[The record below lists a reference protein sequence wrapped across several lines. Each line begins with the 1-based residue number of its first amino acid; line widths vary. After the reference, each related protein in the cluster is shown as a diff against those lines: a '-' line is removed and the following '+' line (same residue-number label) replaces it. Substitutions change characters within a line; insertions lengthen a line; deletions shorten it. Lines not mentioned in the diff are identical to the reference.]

1 MNPTSMVGWIS
12 NNAKLNLKAVDGN
25 EMFMGLTKTS
35 GLDLIQNCD
44 LPPPMKVFTGSAD
57 KTIVSSM
64 NRICSMMARED
75 QENSDELFDMC
86 RGDGDQNYGKLEL
99 LKALRLSQT
108 RAREAENK
116 AEKLAK
122 EKECLSNALLS
133 EAQELFAY
141 RQWVRLLELKVSKLH
156 SQFADQE
163 HQECCGCETWIV
175 ALALCLGI
183 AGVGFAFG
191 SRYLY

>member
-1 MNPTSMVGWIS
+1 MNPASMAGWIS
-12 NNAKLNLKAVDGN
+12 NNAKMNLKAVDGN
-25 EMFMGLTKTS
+25 EMFQGLSKS
-35 GLDLIQNCD
+35 AGLDLIQNCD
-44 LPPPMKVFTGSAD
+44 PPPPMKVFTGSAD
-57 KTIVSSM
+57 KTVVSSM

-75 QENSDELFDMC
+75 HENSHELIDMY

-108 RAREAENK
+108 RAREAEKK
-116 AEKLAK
+116 AEKLAQ
-122 EKECLSNALLS
+122 EKECLSNALLA
-133 EAQELFAY
+133 EAKELFAY

-156 SQFADQE
+156 SQFAEQE